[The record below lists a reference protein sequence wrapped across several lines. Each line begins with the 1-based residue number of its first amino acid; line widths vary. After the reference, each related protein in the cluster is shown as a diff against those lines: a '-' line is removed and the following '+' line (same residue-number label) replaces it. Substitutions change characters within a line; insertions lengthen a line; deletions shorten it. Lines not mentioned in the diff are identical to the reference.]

1 VRQLAAILPLLL
13 AGCASMPLPA
23 PALQAEVGVAFTRTA
38 DVASFADG
46 FADPK
51 ARRRVTIDDPVR
63 VASVSKMVTA
73 IGVMQLI
80 DAGKLD
86 LNSDVSRWLGWP
98 LRNPNF
104 PDRPIT
110 LSMLLSHTSS
120 VREHDDDYVI
130 PLGGSLLDV
139 MADPK
144 NWDRSTGLATNTSA
158 TST

>member
-1 VRQLAAILPLLL
+1 MRGLTPVLSLLL
-13 AGCASMPLPA
+13 AGCATAPLPA
-23 PALQAEVGVAFTRTA
+23 PPIHTEVGMAV
-38 DVASFADG
+38 DSKGELASFADG
-46 FADPK
+46 IADPPSG
-51 ARRRVTIDDPVR
+51 RRVTADDPVR

-73 IGVMQLI
+73 IGVMELVDQ
-80 DAGKLD
+80 GRLD

-104 PDRPIT
+104 PDRPIS

-130 PLGGSLLDV
+130 PLGTSLQTL

-144 NWDRSTGLATNTSA
+144 NWDAKH
-158 TST
+158 